1 MAVNSLFQPN
11 SIVIIGVSENPK
23 KVGYLVTEKLIAQG
37 FQGDIYLVNPKREE
51 LFGRKLYKSVKEI
64 GKPIDL
70 AVLAV
75 PADIAITLLDE
86 LHEVGIK
93 NIVLYAAGFKEVNTE
108 GAIKEQN
115 LRTKAEQYGMTILGP
130 NCIGYVNTVNGANL
144 TFLKHSAPKGN
155 IGFLSQS
162 GALGSL
168 MVDYLVGHANFGFS
182 YFISLGNKMMVDE
195 VDVLRFLKDD
205 PDTKVIGMYLED
217 VKRGEEFKAALRETT
232 AVKPV
237 VVLKSGSTAEGSK
250 AAGSH
255 TGSMVGDDAVFSTV
269 FEQCGAIRATQF
281 FEFMTILKMFSFE
294 RTPTSRDI
302 LVLSNAGGV
311 GVLLT
316 DELIKNKLSLVTIPE
331 DLKEEIK
338 QTIGSDKVTIHN
350 PIDLLGD
357 ASAFHYRQA
366 IATTLTQKEVGAVAI
381 LLTPQANTEVEE
393 TAQAIIEAQ
402 KAFDNK
408 PIYPIFM
415 GEKSVGNS
423 HERFEKEKIASFFTY
438 DFVPVAIAKIIKY
451 KEYLQTT
458 FKGTGNTADN
468 TAKQIVL
475 PSKLLLN
482 PLETNAV
489 FQQVGIQTVPLTLVE
504 NEADLSGVLQT
515 VQFPI
520 AMKIASET
528 ITHKTD
534 VKGVVT
540 NIATSEEAQKEFHR
554 MKGITDVHGVY
565 IQEMKKGYEL
575 IVGAKRD
582 PTFGVVVMIGVG
594 GVMAELMK
602 SFVTYIYPFSKAE
615 MNGKLHGTHVEK
627 ILYGFRG
634 AVAVSQDEIYNLL
647 SHIGYLMRSEPAVHE
662 VDLNPVLVDNG
673 KLHVVDGR
681 ILLDSKKRTV

>member
-1 MAVNSLFQPN
+1 MVDSLFKPK
-11 SIVIIGVSENPK
+11 SIVIVGVSENPK
-23 KVGYLVTEKLIAQG
+23 KVGYLVTEKLIQQG
-37 FQGDIYLVNPKREE
+37 FAGEIYLVNPKRDE
-51 LFGRKLYKSVKEI
+51 LFGKKLYKSVKDI
-64 GKPIDL
+64 QKPIDL

-75 PADIAITLLDE
+75 PADVAIGLLDE
-86 LHEVGIK
+86 LNECGIK

-108 GAIKEQN
+108 GAVKEQN
-115 LRTKAEQYGMTILGP
+115 LRMKAEKYGMTILGP
-130 NCIGYVNTVNGANL
+130 NCIGYVNTINGANL
-144 TFLKHSAPKGN
+144 TFLKHPAPRGN

-168 MVDYLVGHANFGFS
+168 MVDYLVGHENFGFS

-195 VDVLRFLKDD
+195 VDVLKFLKDD

-217 VKRGEEFKAALRETT
+217 VKQGEEFKKVLRETT

-237 VVLKSGSTAEGSK
+237 VVLKSGSTSEGSK

-255 TGSMVGDDAVFSTV
+255 TGSMVGDDAVFTTV
-269 FEQCGAIRATQF
+269 FEQCGAIRAGQF
-281 FEFMTILKMFSFE
+281 FEFMSILKMFSFE

-331 DLKEEIK
+331 DLKNEIK

-366 IATTLTQKEVGAVAI
+366 IATTLTQREVGAVVI

-408 PIYPIFM
+408 PIYPVFM

-423 HERFEKEKIASFFTY
+423 HERFEKAKIASFFTY
-438 DFVPVAIAKIIKY
+438 DFVPKALAKIIRY
-451 KEYLQTT
+451 KEYLQSSFRGGMSTGGQ
-458 FKGTGNTADN
+458 KGEPFAIPKKT
-468 TAKQIVL
+468 
-475 PSKLLLN
+475 LLN
-482 PLETNAV
+482 PIETNEV
-489 FQQVGIQTVPLTLVE
+489 FEKAHIPSVPLYS
-504 NEADLSGVLQT
+504 ADSKEKLRLILEKIG
-515 VQFPI
+515 FPVV
-520 AMKIASET
+520 MKIASET

-540 NIATSEEAQKEFHR
+540 NVATEESAEAELAR
-554 MKGITDVHGVY
+554 MMQIPDVHGVY
-565 IQEMKKGYEL
+565 VQQMKKGYEF

-582 PTFGVVVMIGVG
+582 ATFGTVVMIGIG
-594 GVMAELMK
+594 GVTAEIMK
-602 SFVTYIYPFSKAE
+602 SFVTFVYPFSKME
-615 MNGKLHGTHVEK
+615 MNTKLVGTPLAK
-627 ILYGFRG
+627 MLYGFRG
-634 AVAVSQDEIYNLL
+634 SAPVSQDELYELL
-647 SHIGYLMRSEPAVHE
+647 NNVGALMEMQQSIREI
-662 VDLNPVLVDNG
+662 DLNPVLLDEG
-673 KLHVVDGR
+673 KLHIVDGR
-681 ILLDSKKRTV
+681 VLLSIPHQGV

>member
-1 MAVNSLFQPN
+1 MIQSLFQPK

-23 KVGYLVTEKLIAQG
+23 KVGYLVTEKLLAQG
-37 FQGDIYLVNPKREE
+37 FQGDLYLVNPKREE
-51 LFGRKLYKSVKEI
+51 LFGRKLYKSVKDI
-64 GKPIDL
+64 GKPVDL

-75 PADIAITLLDE
+75 PADVAITLLDE

-108 GAIKEQN
+108 GAVKEQN
-115 LRTKAEQYGMTILGP
+115 LRIKAEEYGMTILGP
-130 NCIGYVNTVNGANL
+130 NCIGYVNTINGANL

-205 PDTKVIGMYLED
+205 PDTRVIGMYLED
-217 VKRGEEFKAALRETT
+217 VKRGKEFKKALRETT
-232 AVKPV
+232 AEKPV

-294 RTPTSRDI
+294 RTPTSRDT

-393 TAQAIIEAQ
+393 TTQAIIEAQ
-402 KAFDNK
+402 KAFNNK

-438 DFVPVAIAKIIKY
+438 DFVPVALAKIIKY
-451 KEYLQTT
+451 KEYLQST
-458 FKGTGNTADN
+458 FKGSGDSLANSINPIA
-468 TAKQIVL
+468 L
-475 PSKLLLN
+475 PRKTLLN
-482 PLETNAV
+482 PVETNEV
-489 FQQVGIQTVPLTLVE
+489 FRQVGIDTVPLRLVQQE
-504 NEADLSGVLQT
+504 DELNTVLANIQYP
-515 VQFPI
+515 VV
-520 AMKIASET
+520 MKIASET

-540 NIATSEEAQKEFHR
+540 NITTAEDVKQEFIR
-554 MKGITDVHGVY
+554 MKNITDVHGVY
-565 IQEMKKGYEL
+565 IQEMKRGYEL

-582 PTFGVVVMIGVG
+582 VTFGVVVMVGVG

-627 ILYGFRG
+627 IIYGFRG
-634 AVAVSQDEIYNLL
+634 AKAVSQDDIYNVL
-647 SHIGYLMRSEPAVHE
+647 SRIGYLMYNESSIREI
-662 VDLNPVLVDNG
+662 DLNPVLVDNG

-681 ILLDSKKRTV
+681 ILLDTQKHTV